1 MINKKTRKLAIEH
14 DIEEAKYWISYHKRT
29 GCLSESVEMWEQD
42 LFLLEQELEKLE
54 LEEETNGK
62 LV

>member
-29 GCLSESVEMWEQD
+29 GALAESVEMWEQD
-42 LFLLEQELEKLE
+42 LFLLEQELE
-54 LEEETNGK
+54 N
-62 LV
+62 